1 MSRSHHERKGLSTN
15 AAVTNVSATVLTPI
29 LFEGGHPFLD
39 KANAEQE
46 NAKGAF
52 VSSRDAEKISAT
64 EFVVRPSSTYCFR
77 GHRSIGRV
85 RAVLPVGFASA
96 ASLAAIQRGLGADG
110 EPASVIDRCAHIGAT
125 PACGFAVAKAQVC
138 LFENDSIQFRVL
150 RGVR

>member
-1 MSRSHHERKGLSTN
+1 MSRSQHERKGLSTN
-15 AAVTNVSATVLTPI
+15 AAVTNVPATVLTPI

-64 EFVVRPSSTYCFR
+64 EFVVRPSSTSCLR

-85 RAVLPVGFASA
+85 RAVLSVGFASA
-96 ASLAAIQRGLGADG
+96 ASLAAIQLGLGVDG

-125 PACGFAVAKAQVC
+125 PACGFAVAHTEGA
-138 LFENDSIQFRVL
+138 
-150 RGVR
+150 GVPF